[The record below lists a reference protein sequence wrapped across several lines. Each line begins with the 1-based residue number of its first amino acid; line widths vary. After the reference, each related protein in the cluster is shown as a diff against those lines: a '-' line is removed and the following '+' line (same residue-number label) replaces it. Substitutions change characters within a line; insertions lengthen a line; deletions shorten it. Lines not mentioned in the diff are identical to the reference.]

1 MSHDEKTS
9 TRKRSYED
17 DEENKQKRFDFID
30 SDCHDQNNIDEFF
43 EKFSVL
49 KQQLNDV
56 KGRLSDKDIA
66 DWNRLAIRR

>member
-1 MSHDEKTS
+1 MSDVQKTN
-9 TRKRSYED
+9 TRKRSYEEED
-17 DEENKQKRFDFID
+17 DHQGRRFDFVY
-30 SDCHDQNNIDEFF
+30 SDCDENGNIDEFA
-43 EKFSVL
+43 VL